1 MAMFT
6 IYGVLI
12 ALLGLPYLLIRQR
25 ESINSSDLAH
35 QYHGQLYPHQY
46 GHTAYYDV
54 GHGPVIVLLHGFGG
68 WQATWHALQGNLVA
82 RGYRVIGIDALGA
95 GASARPVE
103 RAAYTTAVQAQ
114 TIMALLAHLGI
125 DSYTVIGHSYGGRIA
140 LQMAIYEPTRVSRVI
155 GLAPEVMSTERP
167 PIAKLVV
174 LPVIGYALA
183 FWSTAPSL
191 VQYGLRGVSKRP
203 AWVDAQHQHYARSAK
218 VRGHLAGQIS
228 QSAAAKDGDLPVPQ
242 HFQDI
247 TCPVFL
253 IWGAEDPVFPATHG
267 ITMVERMANAQ
278 IGIIPNVGH
287 VPHEEAIDET
297 EAFILQ
303 ALGQ

>member
-1 MAMFT
+1 MFYLFAT
-6 IYGVLI
+6 LI
-12 ALLGLPYLLIRQR
+12 AILGLPYVLIRQR
-25 ESINSSDLAH
+25 ETINSTDLAA
-35 QYHGQLYPHQY
+35 QYNGQIYPHQY

-54 GHGPVIVLLHGFGG
+54 GRGPVIVLLHGFGG
-68 WQATWHALQGNLVA
+68 WQATWHALQGILVA

-95 GASARPVE
+95 GASARPSE
-103 RAAYTTAVQAQ
+103 RAAYTTAAQAQ
-114 TIMALLAHLGI
+114 TIIALLAHLGI
-125 DSYTVIGHSYGGRIA
+125 DKYTVLGHSYGGRIA

-155 GLAPEVMSTERP
+155 GLAPEVMSTDRP

-203 AWVDAQHQHYARSAK
+203 AWVQAQHQHYALSAK

-228 QSAAAKDGDLPVPQ
+228 QSAATKDGDLPVPQ
-242 HFQDI
+242 HIQDI
-247 TCPVFL
+247 ICPVFV
-253 IWGAEDPVFPATHG
+253 IWGANDPVFPATHA
-267 ITMVERMANAQ
+267 ITMVERMQNTQ

-287 VPHEEAIDET
+287 VPHEEAIQET